1 MTRKVWTTAAPMLI
15 GTGWSQ
21 TGHSSKHLPASC
33 DRLVSLALNLAKRPE
48 APGNAEQESTKEKE
62 MKTPQTYRAALI
74 ATDTIDSPPQKFKSA
89 LRGLMQRL
97 GSAFLAFAL
106 VIGVA
111 GSAAAG
117 ETRDETAVRA
127 LVDTFANALVQKN
140 AELRASI
147 FAEDGTFVTPQGDF
161 LQGRVAMVKDFGPE
175 AEQAVNDRT
184 QAAFSNYRVRFIKP
198 DVAVVDALLT
208 VRNVNGPNETIIPV
222 VPVNFFFVA
231 VRHADRWLI
240 QDGRAHFAAAPPSNM
255 TKSSR

>member
-1 MTRKVWTTAAPMLI
+1 
-15 GTGWSQ
+15 
-21 TGHSSKHLPASC
+21 
-33 DRLVSLALNLAKRPE
+33 
-48 APGNAEQESTKEKE
+48 

-74 ATDTIDSPPQKFKSA
+74 ATDIIDSPPQKHKSA

-111 GSAAAG
+111 
-117 ETRDETAVRA
+117 
-127 LVDTFANALVQKN
+127 DTFANALVQKN

-175 AEQAVNDRT
+175 AQQAVNERT
-184 QAAFSNYRVRFIKP
+184 QAAFSNYRVRFIKR

>member
-1 MTRKVWTTAAPMLI
+1 
-15 GTGWSQ
+15 
-21 TGHSSKHLPASC
+21 
-33 DRLVSLALNLAKRPE
+33 
-48 APGNAEQESTKEKE
+48 

-89 LRGLMQRL
+89 LRGLMRRL
-97 GSAFLAFAL
+97 GSAFLACAL
-106 VIGVA
+106 VIGAA
-111 GSAAAG
+111 GSARAG

-127 LVDTFANALVQKN
+127 LGDTFANALVQKN

-175 AEQAVNDRT
+175 AQQAVNGTT
-184 QAAFSNYRVRFIKP
+184 QAAFSTYRVRFVKP

-208 VRNVNGPNETIIPV
+208 VRNVNGPDGTIIPV
-222 VPVNFFFVA
+222 IPINFFFVA

-240 QDGRAHFAAAPPSNM
+240 EDGRAHFAPAPPNGM
-255 TKSSR
+255 TSRN